1 VIRIFVALT
10 LLLCSCASFAHK
22 PSDSY
27 LRLAMDGAVAEGQW
41 DIALRDLDHAL
52 GLDADQDGAI
62 TWGEVRQ
69 RHADIAAY
77 ALTHLEITSDR
88 GTCPAIVLQHL
99 VDEHTDGTYAVIRFR
114 ASCNAIPAQWAL
126 RYRLF
131 FDLDPQHRGL
141 LNLEYHGQT
150 HTAIFSPTHDVE
162 RIGTAPVDHVRQLV
176 AYIRDGVWHIW
187 IGYDHILFLLSLL
200 LPSVLLREVGQWR
213 AVHRLRESV
222 IDVLKIV
229 TAFTFAHSITLSLAT
244 FQLVNLPSRWVESTI
259 AASVVVA
266 ALNNLRPIVPGRRW
280 IVAFIFGLVHGL
292 GFANVLIGLG
302 LPKSARLLSLVGFNV
317 GVEVGQLAIV
327 AIFLPLAYWLRHTWL
342 YQRLILILGSVL
354 IAALAA
360 VWLLERSLGLDLSAL
375 YQGQLRALL

>member
-1 VIRIFVALT
+1 VIRICVVLS
-10 LLLCSCASFAHK
+10 LLLCSSASFAHK

-27 LRLAMDGAVAEGQW
+27 LRLALDGAVAQGQW

-62 TWGEVRQ
+62 TWGELRQ

-77 ALTHLEITSDR
+77 ALPHLEITSDR
-88 GTCPAIVLQHL
+88 GTCPAIAVQHL
-99 VDEHTDGTYAVIRFR
+99 VDEHTDGAYAVIRFR
-114 ASCNAIPAQWAL
+114 ARCNGIPTQWEL

-141 LNLEYHGQT
+141 LNLEHHGQI
-150 HTAIFSPTHDVE
+150 HTAIFSRSHDVE
-162 RIGTAPVDHVRQLV
+162 RIGTAPADPIRQLI
-176 AYIRDGVWHIW
+176 AYVREGVWHIW

-200 LPSVLLREVGQWR
+200 LPSVLLRKNGQWL
-213 AVHRLRESV
+213 AIDRLREPI

-244 FQLVNLPSRWVESTI
+244 FQFVNLPTRWVESTI

-266 ALNNLRPIVPGRRW
+266 ALNNLRPILPGRRW
-280 IVAFIFGLVHGL
+280 TVAFIFGLVHGL

-302 LPKSARLLSLVGFNV
+302 LPQGARMLSLVGFNS
-317 GVEVGQLAIV
+317 GVEIGQLAIV

-342 YQRLILILGSVL
+342 YQRLIVTLGSAL

-360 VWLLERSLGLDLSAL
+360 VWALQRSLELDLSAL
-375 YQGQLRALL
+375 YQDQLRDFL